1 MNADQAMLFL
11 KKSSKLKLSLVVAA
25 LVLSGCES
33 TVDNEYSKLLKQ
45 TPKWNKEQSSENLT
59 QYIDI
64 STEGENKKS
73 PFIRMKSVST
83 FNGGSESESIYRL
96 DCENHRAANYY
107 SKLSQKPKIQKTKE
121 DDGYY
126 EYSHES
132 NSEDFHYNPIQPN
145 SLNRLWRSFPIGD
158 NVFSKHCNLKESD
171 VKPENPKMKDWTYHE
186 GLSKLNF
193 ATTYVKTDQLNALKK
208 TGVGEVSIK
217 SFDESIF
224 KSNSSTER
232 KVKIDCKEQTAKL
245 LETVVR
251 NSDYEYAPALDQ
263 SIFNYKKVFNS
274 NLEPETKGTLGE
286 KIPSEHNPA
295 NTFCK

>member
-1 MNADQAMLFL
+1 MSADQAMLFL
-11 KKSSKLKLSLVVAA
+11 KKSSKLKLSLVAAA

-107 SKLSQKPKIQKTKE
+107 SKLSQKPKIQKTNE
-121 DDGYY
+121 DNSYS
-126 EYSHES
+126 EYSTES
-132 NSEDFHYNPIQPN
+132 NSEDFYYNPTQPN
-145 SLNRLWRSFPIGD
+145 SLNLLWRTFPVGD
-158 NVFSKHCNLKESD
+158 NFFSKHCNLKDSD
-171 VKPENPKMKDWTYHE
+171 VKPENPQMKDWTYLE

-193 ATTYVKTDQLNALKK
+193 ATTYVKTDQLNALKN
-208 TGVGEVSIK
+208 TGVGELSLK
-217 SFDESIF
+217 SFEESVY
-224 KSNSSTER
+224 KSNSSTEN
-232 KVKIDCKEQTAKL
+232 KLKIDCKAM
-245 LETVVR
+245 TVTLIER
-251 NSDYEYAPALDQ
+251 ITRDSDYEYAPALDQ
-263 SIFNYKKVFNS
+263 SRFRYKTVYGNPK
-274 NLEPETKGTLGE
+274 PQTKGALGE
-286 KIPSEHNPA
+286 KYSGKN
-295 NTFCK
+295 NFTDTFCK